1 MTQLSAERNTMELGA
16 PRRVLVAGGQIYA
29 GAMVAVKAAD
39 GLAYPASNTTGIV
52 VVGRAEHTA
61 ATGETLTVRSGIFC
75 YDNNAEEIT
84 AKEIGTKCYVVDDQT
99 VTKTAN
105 DAEAGTVYAVDGDGV
120 WVKID

>member
-16 PRRVLVAGGQIYA
+16 PRRVLVAGAQIYA

-39 GLAYPASNTTGIV
+39 GLAYPASNASGTVI
-52 VVGRAEHTA
+52 VGRAEHSVSS
-61 ATGETLTVRSGIFC
+61 GGSVVVRSGIFC
-75 YDNNAEEIT
+75 YDNNADEIT
-84 AKEIGTKCYVVDDQT
+84 AKEIGTTCYVADDQT

-105 DAEAGTVYAVDGDGV
+105 NAEAGTVYAVDGDGV